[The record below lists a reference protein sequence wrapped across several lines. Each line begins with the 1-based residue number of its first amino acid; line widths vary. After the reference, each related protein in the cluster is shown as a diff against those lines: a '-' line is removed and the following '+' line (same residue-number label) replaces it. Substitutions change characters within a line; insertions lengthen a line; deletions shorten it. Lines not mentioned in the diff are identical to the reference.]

1 MYLFVA
7 CCVCIFDLMCIYWL
21 VIGLVIFMLFIVLL
35 FCRMVL
41 VTFIGMGVFRNIF
54 LVCFLFFWAWVY
66 FVWESGEVFVKFSLT
81 PLSRICRWTSLI
93 C

>member
-1 MYLFVA
+1 LYLFVS

-54 LVCFLFFWAWVY
+54 LVCFWFFWAWVY
-66 FVWESGEVFVKFSLT
+66 FVWGSGEVFVKFSLT
-81 PLSRICRWTSLI
+81 P
-93 C
+93 